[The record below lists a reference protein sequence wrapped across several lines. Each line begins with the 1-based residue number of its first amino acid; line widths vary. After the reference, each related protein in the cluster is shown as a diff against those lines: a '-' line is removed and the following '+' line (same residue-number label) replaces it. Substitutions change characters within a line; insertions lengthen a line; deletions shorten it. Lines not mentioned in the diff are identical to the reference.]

1 MKEENFNYA
10 LIKSQHFE
18 NDSGYSNNFEII
30 SKLNWKK
37 IYPYPLKEIQD
48 NPIWYLLKP
57 INSEICNNFMFL
69 KLIIKDIF
77 FDKNICKYDK
87 EYIKLLKILVSK

>member
-18 NDSGYSNNFEII
+18 NDSGYSNNFQII
-30 SKLNWKK
+30 SKIKLEK

-57 INSEICNNFMFL
+57 N
-69 KLIIKDIF
+69 KQ
-77 FDKNICKYDK
+77 
-87 EYIKLLKILVSK
+87 